1 MSKIVKLGTVIGAA
15 AMLAGCQTSPFAG
28 WFSKSSDKRAQART
42 APKLV
47 GAQLIEEGR
56 VQLSQGHISAAVAT
70 YRLARMDPS
79 TAAQAENGLGVAYAK
94 LGRFDLA
101 DRYFRSAVER
111 EPQDMRFTA
120 NLLRL
125 QRTVMMARAKLRTAE
140 PVLAKAEPAAEP
152 RGKVASAPPVH
163 RLSDGIVKI
172 STREDLGARP
182 QVAIAFLERPEKALP
197 EAEPETPVEEVAEAA
212 KPIEESSKQKVIV
225 VPQ

>member
-1 MSKIVKLGTVIGAA
+1 MKKFSHIAIVALASVS
-15 AMLAGCQTSPFAG
+15 LAGCQSPFFASLG
-28 WFSKSSDKRAQART
+28 FGGKAKAERAP

-56 VQLSQGHISAAVAT
+56 FQLAQGHISAAVAT

-111 EPQDMRFTA
+111 EPEDMRFTA

-140 PVLAKAEPAAEP
+140 PALAKAEPAAEP
-152 RGKVASAPPVH
+152 KERVASAPPVH
-163 RLSDGIVKI
+163 RLSDGIVNI

-182 QVAIAFLERPEKALP
+182 RMAIAFLERPEKPQP
-197 EAEPETPVEEVAEAA
+197 EAQPDVPVADLAEAA
-212 KPIEESSKQKVIV
+212 ESVEEASKQKVIV